1 MRSGLLGPFDV
12 QLCRVTL
19 LLAKAIPCHSAEQL
33 AQLNPNLDVDDVSQA
48 LDLNLQAPGIPE
60 AKKALTTWRQREKGF
75 LKMLGFNKLVDYF
88 PAIGEDLPEDF
99 GFLYHGK
106 MLLDGI
112 NDVPAD
118 VMGKDTAKK
127 HACGRAFFHLFDALL
142 KVRGTVRLYD
152 PVKRRRSDRVSY
164 IGAPGQEL
172 VVLVLLLA
180 TYFEENDPA
189 ANWSAEMKHVLNG
202 LGKAA
207 HHVGHPCAK
216 LVEEIATTIS
226 CAIDFIVQV
235 GVLRQLGQ
243 DAAGRVE
250 ADSSGGVLATV
261 LLQASKLTPTANR
274 SQSQA
279 LVPSNPGEE
288 DVTALTNLST
298 DPVIERLIQ
307 SEELLQCVRIKAE
320 RFEASVEDAYQKLTT
335 STQNRHKG
343 AAAYWRT
350 GLADDAALDVVL
362 KCAKE
367 HIDDIDGDAAESE
380 YDKLSEVLNQADEFV
395 AKAAGYNAYVPVLR
409 DLSALVGT
417 TRVMAKSCRALMCE
431 SLLAYAHNNCESLEW
446 QARLVRT
453 QLTDIMLRQIEEKD
467 VHPVLL
473 ASARSIV
480 EESSKKSEPKQ
491 GDKQPPKKPSAEP
504 SEIREQS
511 EPKKLR
517 LDKTKKRAGAE
528 S

>member
-1 MRSGLLGPFDV
+1 MQGACHEYV
-12 QLCRVTL
+12 Q
-19 LLAKAIPCHSAEQL
+19 
-33 AQLNPNLDVDDVSQA
+33 
-48 LDLNLQAPGIPE
+48 
-60 AKKALTTWRQREKGF
+60 
-75 LKMLGFNKLVDYF
+75 
-88 PAIGEDLPEDF
+88 
-99 GFLYHGK
+99 
-106 MLLDGI
+106 
-112 NDVPAD
+112 
-118 VMGKDTAKK
+118 
-127 HACGRAFFHLFDALL
+127 
-142 KVRGTVRLYD
+142 
-152 PVKRRRSDRVSY
+152 
-164 IGAPGQEL
+164 
-172 VVLVLLLA
+172 
-180 TYFEENDPA
+180 ENDPA

-380 YDKLSEVLNQADEFV
+380 YDKLSEANLCLSLSCNHSSVLNRDSPTRMPYLTVQGFLGMVFRSWHSRRNKPQINGYWGTEA
-395 AKAAGYNAYVPVLR
+395 ALSLMSHAATPKA
-409 DLSALVGT
+409 
-417 TRVMAKSCRALMCE
+417 
-431 SLLAYAHNNCESLEW
+431 
-446 QARLVRT
+446 
-453 QLTDIMLRQIEEKD
+453 
-467 VHPVLL
+467 
-473 ASARSIV
+473 
-480 EESSKKSEPKQ
+480 
-491 GDKQPPKKPSAEP
+491 
-504 SEIREQS
+504 
-511 EPKKLR
+511 
-517 LDKTKKRAGAE
+517 
-528 S
+528 